1 MSHLLIM
8 NSYEQAIQTP
18 CEDAD
23 ESVQEAKRILGVV
36 IKRTNHNVK
45 VFMRAFDWIEQSKR
59 QE

>member
-1 MSHLLIM
+1 MIM

-23 ESVQEAKRILGVV
+23 ESVQEAKRILRVV
-36 IKRTNHNVK
+36 RKHINHNVK
-45 VFMRAFDWIEQSKR
+45 VFMWTFDGIEQLKRR